1 MIFLC
6 LKVKFVETNALG
18 IPPQQLVNVE
28 TMNSLLK
35 VMDFTVASLRM
46 SLAFN
51 RVMMLNVP
59 KGLNFALI
67 SSAKTN
73 PNVQRVLKTM
83 ELLSIVIVVRVTS
96 NIVQVPNMTHQNFV
110 QVMWKLLKNIAMK
123 GRLVL

>member
-1 MIFLC
+1 M
-6 LKVKFVETNALG
+6 ETNALG

-35 VMDFTVASLRM
+35 VMDFIVASLRM